1 MLLGLC
7 IRSCE
12 AVLAAVY
19 NTGTVAVD
27 CYHDAGLVSDCEE
40 TADVSEMYSWDF
52 LQGLETLSTISFFVQ
67 SEVQRHVDR
76 HLILRSDFPHSFI
89 PLPIRE
95 AISPSIRRV
104 FWADSYPLSDMQSM
118 S

>member
-27 CYHDAGLVSDCEE
+27 CYHDAGLESDCEE
-40 TADVSEMYSWDF
+40 TADASETYSWGLPSGLGKQF
-52 LQGLETLSTISFFVQ
+52 L
-67 SEVQRHVDR
+67 
-76 HLILRSDFPHSFI
+76 P
-89 PLPIRE
+89 
-95 AISPSIRRV
+95 SPFLFCQKFSGTWTGI
-104 FWADSYPLSDMQSM
+104 
-118 S
+118 